1 MRLKMYFSII
11 PPEFPSYVDDKYICR
26 LDAAVL
32 DLVADDSASMQK
44 QKSVFH
50 WDKVF

>member
-1 MRLKMYFSII
+1 MIPFGLPPVDPIRL
-11 PPEFPSYVDDKYICR
+11 CR

-32 DLVADDSASMQK
+32 DLVADDNAGMKK

-50 WDKVF
+50 WDKVL